1 MAKGIAHCTCAK
13 CGKAFTR
20 EMVKRNREEANNWQS
35 WAEANYTEC
44 GDCYAARKAAER
56 EAANQ
61 AAAEAAKS
69 QELPELTGSPK
80 QVAWA
85 ETIRQKRLQ
94 SIREAMGDEATWEP
108 HQKQFYD
115 WVTGHT
121 AASWWI
127 DRRPDYYPSFLRR
140 VAEEFQAETGWQPEK

>member
-1 MAKGIAHCTCAK
+1 
-13 CGKAFTR
+13 
-20 EMVKRNREEANNWQS
+20 
-35 WAEANYTEC
+35 
-44 GDCYAARKAAER
+44 
-56 EAANQ
+56 
-61 AAAEAAKS
+61 
-69 QELPELTGSPK
+69 
-80 QVAWA
+80 
-85 ETIRQKRLQ
+85 
-94 SIREAMGDEATWEP
+94 MGDEATWEP